1 MRNTPTLPQTR
12 PGSQTTVIDQKIR
25 RPIVPPPSRKS
36 NDILLTVF
44 VLITVLGLTPLLV
57 FVGTTLSFG
66 LLLGCLVALGAAL
79 TIARWPVAG
88 FFIIGICVTLIE
100 QSALTYPIF
109 TDRLNVFYWPTSLE
123 GLIERPI
130 GFLMIFILLVTI
142 LQRLARRE
150 RILLGGSLFWP
161 FLLFMLSVAWGVLH
175 GLASGGNVKIIVLE
189 VRPFWYLFM
198 SYIIA
203 CNLVMEKKH
212 VRYFFW
218 IVIVD
223 AGIKGLQGTYIYL
236 FILHGK
242 IEGLNEIMAHEESFF
257 FVALILLIILFSLH
271 YCYRPQLYAAL
282 ATLPFLLIS
291 LVANNRRADYVAL
304 LVGAMIAW
312 VLIFVVKPRA
322 RKGLAIGMII
332 FLIVGGAYVVTFA
345 HSTGGLGGPARAIL
359 SIVSPSSADARDASS
374 NLYRI
379 IEDYDLKYTVKQNL
393 PGMGFG
399 KPFLEP
405 IPLPD
410 ISGLDQYYNYVPHN
424 TIYWIW
430 MRLGPLGYFALW
442 FLIGSIII
450 RGSQIARKLQDKYL
464 QLVAI
469 YIVAIT
475 FMEVIVAYADYQFFF
490 YRNVIYLGLLAGIL
504 VKLSVLDKRKEKIA
518 HEDSH
523 GVPQPT
529 AARMGSQRS

>member
-1 MRNTPTLPQTR
+1 MRNTPTLPETR
-12 PGSQTTVIDQKIR
+12 PTRQTPAIHRNNRALIAPPAR
-25 RPIVPPPSRKS
+25 RS
-36 NDILLTVF
+36 NDTVLTVLI
-44 VLITVLGLTPLLV
+44 LITVLGLTPILV
-57 FVGTTLSFG
+57 FVGTTFSFG
-66 LLLGCLVALGAAL
+66 LLLGCLVALAVAL
-79 TIARWPVAG
+79 IVARWPVAG
-88 FFIIGICVTLIE
+88 FYIIGICVTLVE

-109 TDRLNVFYWPTSLE
+109 TDRLNVFYWPPSLE

-130 GFLMIFILLVTI
+130 GFLMLLILVVTI

-150 RILLGGSLFWP
+150 KILSGGSLFWP
-161 FLLFMLSVAWGVLH
+161 FLLFLLSVAWGVFH
-175 GLASGGNVKIIVLE
+175 GLSSGGNVKIIVVE

-203 CNLVMEKKH
+203 CNLVTKKKH
-212 VRYFFW
+212 VRNFFW

-236 FILHGK
+236 FVLHGK
-242 IEGLNEIMAHEESFF
+242 IEGLNESMSHEESFF

-271 YCYRPQLYAAL
+271 SCYRPQLYAAL

-304 LVGAMIAW
+304 LVGAMVAW
-312 VLIFVVKPRA
+312 ALIFMVKPRA
-322 RKGLAIGMII
+322 RKGLVIGMII
-332 FLIVGGAYVVTFA
+332 FLVVGGAYVIAFA

-359 SIVSPSSADARDASS
+359 SIVNPSSADARDASS

-379 IEDYDLKYTVKQNL
+379 IEDYDLKYTVKQNPL
-393 PGMGFG
+393 GMGFG
-399 KPFLEP
+399 RPFLEP

-424 TIYWIW
+424 TVYWVW

-442 FLIGSIII
+442 LLIGSIIV
-450 RGSQIARKLQDKYL
+450 RGSQIARKLRDRYL

-469 YIVAIT
+469 YIVAVT
-475 FMEVIVAYADYQFFF
+475 FMEVVVAYADYQFFF
-490 YRNVIYLGLLAGIL
+490 YRNVIYLGLLVGIL
-504 VKLSVLDKRKEKIA
+504 VKLSTLDKGKEQTV
-518 HEDSH
+518 HEASH
-523 GVPQPT
+523 GVPQFAVPGV
-529 AARMGSQRS
+529 GSQRP